1 MNTTRFIGEIPPHI
15 VDNLQRGVEPHEK
28 RVVLNLAKVSRI
40 VAHDNGLAGG
50 RIRVYD
56 DFVSDWRYDRSEWVA
71 KEECTLCGKKNIRE
85 ACHIVDDVQE
95 VDIIVGNECVHKHI
109 EITTDGI
116 NGLTGDAKRD
126 FLRSAMR
133 EAKEAFFA
141 SQWKREHPQSA
152 EMMDA
157 KDAVI
162 HHLNTV
168 TRPSFRQR
176 SPEARYNSIK
186 RGLDARGYLS
196 VKTDS
201 YKDFMSAYEVGVKAL
216 VTKFH
221 DDMAK
226 KDAEVSRMYADAA
239 HRRTLRTAMA
249 NAFRVKM
256 EQAYDDGILTSQ
268 DMGNVLSVEVA
279 LRRYGRDGLRGWN
292 ESNLTFLEN
301 KVDGTLSI
309 DTDTLDA
316 IEAIPREALNDW
328 EQSFVESITSRLNKG
343 LPLSTKQ
350 DRTVKKII
358 RGASA

>member
-1 MNTTRFIGEIPPHI
+1 MNTTRFVGEIPPHI
-15 VDNLQRGVEPHEK
+15 VENLQRGVEPHEK

-40 VAHDNGLAGG
+40 VAHDNGLADG

-85 ACHIVDDVQE
+85 ACHIVDDVQA

-162 HHLNTV
+162 HHLNTI

-176 SPEARYNSIK
+176 SPEARYNAIK

-196 VKTDS
+196 VKTDAH
-201 YKDFMSAYEVGVKAL
+201 KDFKSAYEVGIRTL
-216 VTKFH
+216 VTKFK
-221 DDMAK
+221 DDMSKEAG
-226 KDAEVSRMYADAA
+226 ERSRMYAEAA
-239 HRRTLRTAMA
+239 HRRTMRTTMA

-256 EQAYDDGILTSQ
+256 ENAYDAGILTVA
-268 DMGNVLSVEVA
+268 DMANVASVEMA
-279 LRRYGRDGLRGWN
+279 LRTYGPDNLRGWN
-292 ESNLTFLEN
+292 QSNLTFLEN
-301 KVDGTLSI
+301 KVDGTLTI
-309 DTDTLDA
+309 DTDTLNA
-316 IEAIPREALNDW
+316 IEAIPRGVLNDW
-328 EQSFVESITSRLNKG
+328 EQSFMESITARLNKG
-343 LPLSTKQ
+343 LTLSTKQ

-358 RGASA
+358 RGASV

>member
-1 MNTTRFIGEIPPHI
+1 MNTTRYEGEIPPHI

-85 ACHIVDDVQE
+85 ACHIVDDEQE

-126 FLRSAMR
+126 FLRTAMR

-141 SQWKREHPQSA
+141 SQWKREYPHTT
-152 EMMDA
+152 EMMEA
-157 KDAVI
+157 KDAMM
-162 HHLNTV
+162 HHLDSV

-176 SPEARYNSIK
+176 SPEARYNAIK

-196 VKTDS
+196 VKTDA
-201 YKDFMSAYEVGVKAL
+201 YKDFMAAHKVGVEAL
-216 VTKFH
+216 VIKFTL
-221 DDMAK
+221 DMSM
-226 KDAEVSRMYADAA
+226 KDVERSRLYAEAA
-239 HRRTLRTAMA
+239 HRRTMRTAMA
-249 NAFRVKM
+249 HAFRVKM
-256 EQAYDDGILTSQ
+256 ENAYDAGTLTTA
-268 DMGNVLSVEVA
+268 DMGNVASVESA
-279 LRRYGRDGLRGWN
+279 LRTYGPDNLRGWN
-292 ESNLTFLEN
+292 QSNLTYLEN
-301 KVDGTLSI
+301 KVDGKISI
-309 DTDTLDA
+309 DTDTLNA
-316 IEAIPREALNDW
+316 IEAIPRGALNDW
-328 EQSFVESITSRLNKG
+328 EQSFMESITARLNKG
-343 LPLSTKQ
+343 LTLSTKQ

-358 RGASA
+358 RGASV